1 MQHTLVAEKKR
12 LAGGCKNA
20 VVQSRRATKN
30 VECAN
35 VFFYM
40 HTNAVWQSL
49 YVRST
54 KNWCPLLTFTENF
67 AQILIKCTFG
77 NSTLWM
83 THRLG
88 SPGPSPRSPSLCRS
102 LVTTLCKF
110 YRCSKT
116 MCNIALCVHCEHW
129 IPVPL

>member
-1 MQHTLVAEKKR
+1 MR
-12 LAGGCKNA
+12 SC
-20 VVQSRRATKN
+20 SRAARPKTWS
-30 VECAN
+30 VRTF
-35 VFFYM
+35 FFYM

-116 MCNIALCVHCEHW
+116 MCNIALCVHCERW
-129 IPVPL
+129 IPVPLWRNYKIIGKSESSQP